1 MQDEARLYN
10 DGVGVTGV
18 QKTAKGHSRKAEEG
32 TIVVGR
38 EHETLALRDA
48 TLRALRGQASLAF
61 VSGEIG
67 IGKTTL
73 VREISDEAAAGGVR
87 VVSGL
92 CYDLEMT
99 RPYSP
104 WIDLARLYHPEA
116 GEPTLPESIRRV
128 VDGAVPPST
137 ELAGQF
143 EDFLTELAGTRGL
156 LLVLEDLHWS
166 DQASLE
172 LLRILARRVRELP
185 IAIVATY
192 RDTDLTP
199 EMPLYR
205 MLPALVREPRATR
218 VNLHRLSNSALRTLV
233 DQHYQLPDPDAQRLV
248 DYLARYA
255 EGNPFFTEEVLY
267 ALEADRI
274 LSPVDRSPNGV
285 AWTLGDL
292 EALQMP
298 PLVQQVIEG
307 RLSRL
312 DETTREAL
320 QIASVIGQ
328 EIPLPLWQQLTELD
342 DDQLA
347 ATVEAAMVAG
357 LIDEVPNRQGLA
369 FNHALVREALYNSLF
384 LLRRR
389 GLHRRIAEIMSSDP
403 LPDPDT
409 IAHHFYLAGDQR
421 AADWLILAG
430 RRSIEAAAYMAA
442 AARFGEAL
450 VIFDRDA
457 SRLDDH
463 TWLLFET
470 AEAYRYIDTGR
481 ALGYLD
487 TALDR
492 GREAGDKAV
501 VAVGTWLR
509 GRIRA
514 FAGENSVDELDE
526 GVRLY
531 EALSEDDRVRIA
543 ASSLRHVVSYGTLSQ
558 MLAHFGR
565 HREAIDLANRFLEML
580 ARGQIPRDPNEIGEA
595 HMALA
600 LSYAAIGDVER
611 ARVEFAASRRRR
623 EEVGNPHGVAGAYDW
638 EYVALDKSYF
648 ADNAAAG
655 RRTIQLADEYWARSD
670 FARLIDSQVIP
681 HITEGHILLGE
692 WTEARR
698 RAETCLEIPIL
709 RTGSMLLLTEL
720 DQLQGNYDQALVR
733 IRAALPNGPDTA
745 PSVWLAH
752 NTMEMMRVAF
762 ELELERGNLERA
774 SEWAATYG
782 QWARWTGRLPALA
795 KHRLIDAALARARGD
810 FDTATRYARDV
821 IQLATKPRQPLP
833 LMTANRLLGELAVER
848 GELSEASKHL
858 GDALAIA
865 EAAEAPY
872 EIARCKLALAR
883 HAAASGDRQ
892 RADEL
897 LDAATTIAQ
906 ELGARPLL
914 AEIERA
920 GSVAAVASQ
929 PKEIPGGLS
938 PREVDVLR
946 LVARGMTDAEVAQAL
961 SISPRTVGRH
971 LSSVYSKLGVSS
983 RTAATAFAFE
993 HGLARD

>member
-1 MQDEARLYN
+1 MREA
-10 DGVGVTGV
+10 
-18 QKTAKGHSRKAEEG
+18 
-32 TIVVGR
+32 I
-38 EHETLALRDA
+38 
-48 TLRALRGQASLAF
+48 LRALRGQASLAF

-73 VREISDEAAAGGVR
+73 VRELAEEAAASGVR
-87 VVSGL
+87 VVTGL

-104 WIDLARLYHPEA
+104 WIDLARLYQPEP
-116 GEPTLPESIRRV
+116 GEPQLPESIRRV
-128 VDGAVPPST
+128 TDGVVPPST

-143 EDFLTELAGTRGL
+143 EDFLIELAGRRGL

-172 LLRILARRVRELP
+172 LLRVLARRVRELP

-199 EMPLYR
+199 ETPLYR
-205 MLPALVREPRATR
+205 MLPALVREPRSTR
-218 VNLHRLSNSALRTLV
+218 VNLHRLTKEALRALI
-233 DQHYQLPDPDAQRLV
+233 DQHYKLAEQDAVRLV
-248 DYLARYA
+248 NYVARYA

-274 LSPVDRSPNGV
+274 LSPVDDCASQNSI

-312 DETTREAL
+312 DESTREAL
-320 QIASVIGQ
+320 QIAAVIGQ
-328 EIPLPLWQQLTELD
+328 EIPLSLWQELTGMD

-347 ATVEAAMVAG
+347 EIVEAAMVAG
-357 LIDEVPNRQGLA
+357 LIDEVPNRHSLA

-389 GLHRRIAEIMSSDP
+389 GLHRRIAEIMASDS

-430 RRSIEAAAYMAA
+430 RRSIQAAAYMAA
-442 AARFGEAL
+442 AARFEEAL
-450 VIFDRDA
+450 AILDRDG
-457 SRLDDH
+457 SRLEDH

-470 AEAYRYIDTGR
+470 AEAYRYIDTSR

-492 GREAGDKAV
+492 GREASDAAV

-514 FAGENSVDELDE
+514 FAGENSVQELEE

-531 EALSEDDRVRIA
+531 EALSEADRARIA
-543 ASSLRHVVSYGTLSQ
+543 ASSLAHVVSYGTLSQ
-558 MLAHFGR
+558 MFAHFGR
-565 HREAIDLANRFLEML
+565 HREAIDMANRFFDML
-580 ARGQIPRDPNEIGEA
+580 ARGETKRDPNEIGEA

-600 LSYAAIGDVER
+600 LSYAAVGDTER
-611 ARVEFAASRRRR
+611 ARSEFAASRRRR

-648 ADNAAAG
+648 ADNASAC
-655 RRTIQLADEYWARSD
+655 RRTIRLADEYWGRSD
-670 FARLIDSQVIP
+670 FIRLVDSQVIP

-692 WTEARR
+692 WSEARR
-698 RAETCLEIPIL
+698 RAETCLEIPVL
-709 RTGSMLLLTEL
+709 RSGCILLLTEL
-720 DQLQGNYDQALVR
+720 DALQGNYEQALAR
-733 IRAALPNGPDTA
+733 IRAALPNGPDTK

-762 ELELERGNLERA
+762 ELELERGNLEGA
-774 SEWAATYG
+774 GEWAATYG
-782 QWARWTGRLPALA
+782 LWARWTGRLPALA
-795 KHRLIDAALARARGD
+795 KHRLIDAALAKAQGQL
-810 FDTATRYARDV
+810 DTAARYARDV
-821 IQLATKPRQPLP
+821 IELATKPRQPLP
-833 LMTANRLLGELAVER
+833 LMTANRLLGEIDTER
-848 GELSEASKHL
+848 GELDAAAKHL
-858 GDALAIA
+858 SEALAIA
-865 EAAEAPY
+865 EAGEAPF
-872 EIARCKLALAR
+872 EIARCKLALGR
-883 HAAASGDRQ
+883 HAAAAGDKA
-892 RADEL
+892 RAQEL
-897 LDAATTIAQ
+897 LEAARAIAQ
-906 ELGARPLL
+906 ELGARPFL
-914 AEIERA
+914 A
-920 GSVAAVASQ
+920 AAEKLEQVDAA
-929 PKEIPGGLS
+929 PARPAEIPGGLS

-946 LVARGMTDAEVAQAL
+946 LVARGMTDAEVAEAL

-971 LSSVYSKLGVSS
+971 LSSIYSKLGVGS